1 MNPSGPH
8 DAPAVPVRSVS
19 VTVIGGAPL
28 IDAISTSFTLRKP
41 TLLPSG
47 EKNGVLAPSV
57 PGTAIAWSWLRA
69 RIKSRDR
76 GPPMYASRDPSGEM
90 ATRPDQGAPGAIAS
104 VESIA
109 RVDRTTCFAGAG
121 RIQPQIAPAEIRMT
135 STITAYNTV
144 LSRRLCSLPCGVEV
158 VTDGVTDGVCGDT
171 AGRLNAAA
179 RSSISASGSISSSC
193 RTSS

>member
-8 DAPAVPVRSVS
+8 DAPDVPVSSVS

-28 IDAISTSFTLRKP
+28 IDAICTSFTLRKA
-41 TLLPSG
+41 TLPPSG

-57 PGTAIAWSWLRA
+57 PGTAIACSWLRA
-69 RIKSRDR
+69 RIKSCDR
-76 GPPMYASRDPSGEM
+76 GPPMYATRDPSGEM

-109 RVDRTTCFAGAG
+109 RVDRTACFAGAG
-121 RIQPQIAPAEIRMT
+121 RIQPQIAPPEISMA
-135 STITAYNTV
+135 STITAYNIV

-158 VTDGVTDGVCGDT
+158 ATDGATDGGCGNIG
-171 AGRLNAAA
+171 GRVQAT
-179 RSSISASGSISSSC
+179 SEPWIS
-193 RTSS
+193 

>member
-69 RIKSRDR
+69 RIKSCDR

-90 ATRPDQGAPGAIAS
+90 ATRPDQPVLGTLAS
-104 VESIA
+104 PESIVSIY
-109 RVDRTTCFAGAG
+109 RNTRFAGA
-121 RIQPQIAPAEIRMT
+121 RRSHPQIPVAEISMT
-135 STITAYNTV
+135 TVTTADNATP
-144 LSRRLCSLPCGVEV
+144 SR
-158 VTDGVTDGVCGDT
+158 
-171 AGRLNAAA
+171 
-179 RSSISASGSISSSC
+179 
-193 RTSS
+193 

>member
-69 RIKSRDR
+69 RIKSCDR

-90 ATRPDQGAPGAIAS
+90 ATRPDHGAPGAIAS
-104 VESIA
+104 LESIA
-109 RVDRTTCFAGAG
+109 KVDRTTCFAGTG
-121 RIQPQIAPAEIRMT
+121 RIQPQNAVAEISMA
-135 STITAYNTV
+135 SPITTYNTL
-144 LSRRLCSLPCGVEV
+144 LSRGPRSLTSSVDAATDR
-158 VTDGVTDGVCGDT
+158 VTDILSEAVATPSV
-171 AGRLNAAA
+171 
-179 RSSISASGSISSSC
+179 
-193 RTSS
+193 

>member
-69 RIKSRDR
+69 RIKSCDR

-90 ATRPDQGAPGAIAS
+90 ATRPDHGAPGAIAS
-104 VESIA
+104 VESVA
-109 RVDRTTCFAGAG
+109 RMDRTTCFAGAG
-121 RIQPQIAPAEIRMT
+121 RIQPQIAPAAISMT

-144 LSRRLCSLPCGVEV
+144 LSRLDA
-158 VTDGVTDGVCGDT
+158 VTDGATDGLSGAADATVSVV
-171 AGRLNAAA
+171 AGWLNEAA
-179 RSSISASGSISSSC
+179 R
-193 RTSS
+193 

>member
-19 VTVIGGAPL
+19 V
-28 IDAISTSFTLRKP
+28 TLRKP

-69 RIKSRDR
+69 RIKSCDR

-109 RVDRTTCFAGAG
+109 RVDRTTCFAGTVSGGGKREHELLRSAG
-121 RIQPQIAPAEIRMT
+121 
-135 STITAYNTV
+135 
-144 LSRRLCSLPCGVEV
+144 
-158 VTDGVTDGVCGDT
+158 
-171 AGRLNAAA
+171 
-179 RSSISASGSISSSC
+179 
-193 RTSS
+193 

>member
-1 MNPSGPH
+1 M
-8 DAPAVPVRSVS
+8 
-19 VTVIGGAPL
+19 
-28 IDAISTSFTLRKP
+28 SFTLRKP

-69 RIKSRDR
+69 RIKSCDR

-90 ATRPDQGAPGAIAS
+90 ATRPAQGALGAIAS

-121 RIQPQIAPAEIRMT
+121 RIQPQIAVTEISMA
-135 STITAYNTV
+135 SPITAYNTI
-144 LSRRLCSLPCGVEV
+144 LSLRLRSLTFGVDAA
-158 VTDGVTDGVCGDT
+158 TDGATDRLSGVAERCLG
-171 AGRLNAAA
+171 AAV
-179 RSSISASGSISSSC
+179 SV
-193 RTSS
+193 